1 MPTKPTTAAAPLTF
15 DLPVELIGK
24 IEAHRRKEK
33 LGSTSEV
40 VRHAIREFDFGGYV
54 VAANEHRQVSVR
66 LTPRVKNFL
75 VRTAKRKRVSVGE
88 LLRAAIEAL
97 PADKTKS

>member
-15 DLPVELIGK
+15 DLPVELIAK
-24 IEAHRRKEK
+24 IEAHRRREK

-40 VRHAIREFDFGGYV
+40 VRQAIREFDFGGY
-54 VAANEHRQVSVR
+54 AGETNEHRQVSVR
-66 LTPRVKNFL
+66 LTPRIKNFL
-75 VRTAKRKRVSVGE
+75 VRTAKRKQVSVGE

-97 PADKTKS
+97 PAGKGK